1 MESSAK
7 SSSEKIFCAYSGKRG
22 AYAQQAIDKYFSYK
36 SKPKVESLAL
46 DSFSEVF
53 AAVSEQ
59 KVQYA
64 MIPIENS
71 LNGSVYQNYDNFIRH
86 ADVVIVGSVSLSIHH
101 SLLVCK
107 GTKLEDIK
115 TVYSHPQGF
124 GQSRNFL
131 ETHKDWTLID
141 SVSTATAAELVSS
154 SGDKSKAAIGSA
166 LNAEIYNLDIL
177 AQDIQDEKTNYTRFV
192 LITKKGSAFDKIENA
207 NTATFIFTT
216 KNESGALYKV
226 LGVFDKYKLNMTRLE
241 SRPIKGQLWKSWFY
255 ADIEMKNICQE
266 EDSFIQLLMSEL
278 KENAESVRLLGVY
291 LEGNLTDL

>member
-1 MESSAK
+1 METSSK
-7 SSSEKIFCAYSGKRG
+7 KILCAYSGKRG
-22 AYAQQAIDKYFSYK
+22 AYAQQAIDKYFADNAK
-36 SKPKVESLAL
+36 IKVESLAL

-53 AAVSEQ
+53 ASVSEQ

-71 LNGSVYQNYDNFIRH
+71 LNGSVYQNYDNFILH
-86 ADVVIVGSVSLSIHH
+86 DDVVIVGSISLSIHH

-131 ETHKDWTLID
+131 ETHKNWTLID
-141 SVSTATAAELVSS
+141 SVSTATAAEYVSS

-166 LNAEIYNLDIL
+166 LNAKIYNLDIL

-192 LITKKGSAFDKIENA
+192 LITKKNSDFDKIENA
-207 NTATFIFTT
+207 NTASFIFTT
-216 KNESGALYKV
+216 KNEPGALYKV

-241 SRPIKGQLWKSWFY
+241 SRPIKGQLWRFWFY
-255 ADIEMKNICQE
+255 VDLEMKNICQE

-278 KENAESVRLLGVY
+278 KKASESVRLLGVY
-291 LEGNLTDL
+291 LEGQLTEA

>member
-1 MESSAK
+1 ME

-22 AYAQQAIDKYFSYK
+22 AYAQQAIDKYFSDK
-36 SKPKVESLAL
+36 SKTKVESLAL
-46 DSFSEVF
+46 DSFGEVF
-53 AAVSEQ
+53 AAVSQQ

-86 ADVVIVGSVSLSIHH
+86 EDVVIVGSVSLSIHH

-107 GTKLEDIK
+107 GSKLEDIK

-131 ETHKDWTLID
+131 EAHKDWTLID
-141 SVSTATAAELVSS
+141 SVSTATAAEFVSS
-154 SGDKSKAAIGSA
+154 SGDKSKAAIASA

-192 LITKKGSAFDKIENA
+192 LITKKNSPFDKIENA
-207 NTATFIFTT
+207 NAATFIFTT
-216 KNESGALYKV
+216 KNEPGALYKV

-241 SRPIKGQLWKSWFY
+241 SRPIKGQLWRFWFY
-255 ADIEMKNICQE
+255 ADIEMKNICQK
-266 EDSFIQLLMSEL
+266 EDSFIQLLMSKL

-291 LEGNLTDL
+291 LEGKLTDL

>member
-1 MESSAK
+1 ME

-22 AYAQQAIDKYFSYK
+22 AYAQQAIDKYFSDK

-53 AAVSEQ
+53 ASVSEQ

-71 LNGSVYQNYDNFIRH
+71 LNGSVYQNYDNFISH

-131 ETHKDWTLID
+131 EAHKDWTLID

-216 KNESGALYKV
+216 KNEPGALYKV

-266 EDSFIQLLMSEL
+266 EDSFIQLLMNEL